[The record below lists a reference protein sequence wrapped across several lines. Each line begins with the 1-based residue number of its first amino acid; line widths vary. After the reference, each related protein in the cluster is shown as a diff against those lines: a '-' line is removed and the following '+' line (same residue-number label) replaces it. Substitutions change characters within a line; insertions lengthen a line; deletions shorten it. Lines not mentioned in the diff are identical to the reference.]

1 MRSCVGA
8 RGDSVLLRTGS
19 SASSLVSVRVL
30 METQLRLGFGVGWR
44 WEQMLEGMGQGQAFV
59 SAAVFPGQ
67 RPPLLCC
74 QGSGQ
79 CPRLAPRQSCS
90 TPPSSRVPL
99 LYTRARSRRFHDLVC
114 CPAPWSPTLV
124 PPSG

>member
-30 METQLRLGFGVGWR
+30 METQLGLGFGVGWR
-44 WEQMLEGMGQGQAFV
+44 WELEGMGEGQAFV
-59 SAAVFPGQ
+59 SAVFPGQ

-74 QGSGQ
+74 QGSG
-79 CPRLAPRQSCS
+79 
-90 TPPSSRVPL
+90 
-99 LYTRARSRRFHDLVC
+99 
-114 CPAPWSPTLV
+114 
-124 PPSG
+124 